1 MVQDS
6 TTTSATHF
14 YDYLSDFSVWIK
26 IYTIILSIIGAIK
39 LTQRQILLWHTRN
52 LRKVWG
58 IKNKDTV
65 IVICS
70 ELDEPETRQNVEPRE
85 FIYNLK
91 YGDVDAYFEVI
102 VTLLRLFPK
111 LKLRILSSGE
121 AENTRFDMAQTLV
134 LIGGPDY
141 NSITGKILGKKITQ
155 FNYRS
160 PFVNEKSEK
169 FPDEI
174 VIHHKQSDQEF
185 CEQDEFKDY
194 GYFERINNPH
204 NPKRKIILLG
214 GCHTIGVTAA
224 IKAFSLSGSEHD
236 DIPHVVMDNSK
247 TVAKKLNKTSEFAV
261 LVKAERVGQ
270 SINTPIV
277 KDDSVFTRETDDEK

>member
-6 TTTSATHF
+6 TSTSF
-14 YDYLSDFSVWIK
+14 VYKYLSDVSIWIK
-26 IYTIILSIIGAIK
+26 LYTIVISIFGAIK
-39 LTQRQILLWHTRN
+39 LTKKQILLWNTRN
-52 LRKVWG
+52 IRKIWG
-58 IKNKDTV
+58 IKDNDYV

-70 ELDEPETRQNVEPRE
+70 ELDEPINRQNVEPRE

-121 AENTRFDMAQTLV
+121 AQTTTFDISQNII

-141 NSITGKILGKKITQ
+141 NEIAAKFLSNNLTQ
-155 FNYRS
+155 IKYRS
-160 PFVNEKSEK
+160 PFLDEKSK
-169 FPDEI
+169 INPNEI
-174 VIHHKQSDQEF
+174 VIYHKDSDKEYCQL
-185 CEQDEFKDY
+185 DEMKDF

-204 NPKRKIILLG
+204 DPQNKIILIG

-224 IKAFSLSGSEHD
+224 IKSFSLSKSEHGE
-236 DIPHVVMDNSK
+236 IPNVVLNNSK
-247 TVAKKLNKTSEFAV
+247 KVAKLINKNSEFSIIV
-261 LVKAERVGQ
+261 NAERFGQ

-277 KDDSVFTRETDDEK
+277 KDDLIFVRNNTK